1 MSGLWKELMGFI
13 PLLVAIITTL
23 LAFLFGKATEK
34 KKRFYLMVDEN
45 LNTNLSKLYKEV
57 INITEIQKYDSRK
70 MKRFILKYSNDE
82 NIYKLYDDELI
93 YKFLTLSIKVRN
105 GDIDEADLVM
115 EFKWLSIDIENLF
128 WDTLRIS
135 SNDFKWWRNRKTI
148 NPLVGIPMNIFF
160 IVKDVFEYLLALYL
174 LFFFFVLPD
183 IIKGNTSIFIKD
195 YVPSIINLAFSFVVI
210 YICIICLNALFGVK
224 RDFKRKKIIK
234 FKRLKQQI
242 RH

>member
-1 MSGLWKELMGFI
+1 MSEFWKDLMGFI

-70 MKRFILKYSNDE
+70 MKKFILKYSNDE

-93 YKFLTLSIKVRN
+93 YKLLTLSIKVRN

-135 SNDFKWWRNRKTI
+135 SNDFKWWRNKKTI
-148 NPLVGIPMNIFF
+148 NPLVGIPLNIFF
-160 IVKDVFEYLLALYL
+160 IFKDVFEYLFALYL
-174 LFFFFVLPD
+174 LFFLFVLPD
-183 IIKGNTSIFIKD
+183 IVKGNASIFIKD
-195 YVPSIINLAFSFVVI
+195 YVPSIINLALSFVVI
-210 YICIICLNALFGVK
+210 YLCIVSLNALFGFK

-234 FKRLKQQI
+234 FKRLKQQM